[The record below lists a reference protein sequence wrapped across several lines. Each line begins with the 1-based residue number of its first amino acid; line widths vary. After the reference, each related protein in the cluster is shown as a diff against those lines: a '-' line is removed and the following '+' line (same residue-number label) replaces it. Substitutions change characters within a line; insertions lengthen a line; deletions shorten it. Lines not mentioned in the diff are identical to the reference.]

1 MLVFYKGYDNI
12 ETIQLLNAG
21 SPVDLSS
28 VTKISIKFKGVLY
41 DSTTYTSAFDW
52 SAGTGKVDIKLGS
65 ISVIDIG
72 TDHRAEL
79 VVVDPSNPNGIVWG
93 TIPVRVL
100 DMDKA

>member
-1 MLVFYKGYDNI
+1 MLLFYKGYDNI

-28 VTKISIKFKGVLY
+28 VTEMSIKFRGTLY

-52 SAGTGKVDIKLGS
+52 SLGSGRVDLKLGS
-65 ISVIDIG
+65 IAVIDTG
-72 TDHRAEL
+72 TDSRAEL
-79 VVVDPSNPNGIVWG
+79 VVVDASNPNGVVWG

-100 DMDKA
+100 DMDRM